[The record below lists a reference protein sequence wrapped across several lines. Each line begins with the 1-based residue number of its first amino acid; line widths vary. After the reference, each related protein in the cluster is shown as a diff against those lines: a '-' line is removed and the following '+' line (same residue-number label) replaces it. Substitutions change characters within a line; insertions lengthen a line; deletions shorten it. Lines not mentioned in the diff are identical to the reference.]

1 MSRLPSLNALR
12 AFEAAARHESLTKA
26 AEELHVTPAAIS
38 HQLKAL
44 EADLGMELF
53 DRRNRKLEP
62 TRAALAA
69 MPILREGFDR
79 LAEAASLLREKGG
92 SDLLTIS
99 VAPSLAAAWLLPRL
113 DRFAE
118 KHPTIDVRLD
128 ANLGIVDF
136 WRDDVDVAIRYGP
149 GEYPGLHAVRLFDEE
164 VFPVC
169 SPERARCPTPLR
181 TPEDLRHHTLL
192 HLDWSSQAGEWPD
205 WPMWLRAA
213 GYEHIDA
220 SRGPRF
226 KDGAFLMQ
234 AARNGHGV
242 ALGSSAVLADD
253 LAAGRLVRPFELGM
267 LMRFAYWIACPEES
281 KDKPKVV
288 AMRDWLLDEAGRA
301 GDDPAA

>member
-1 MSRLPSLNALR
+1 MTRLPSLNALR
-12 AFEAAARHESLTKA
+12 AFEATARHASLTRA

-38 HQLKAL
+38 HQLRAL
-44 EADLGMELF
+44 EADLGLKLF
-53 DRRNRKLEP
+53 ERRNRKLEP
-62 TRAALAA
+62 TRAAVAA
-69 MPILREGFDR
+69 MPVLKEGFDR
-79 LAEAASLLREKGG
+79 LAEAANLLREKGG
-92 SDLLTIS
+92 TDLLTIS

-118 KHPTIDVRLD
+118 RHPTIDVRLD
-128 ANLGIVDF
+128 ANLGIADF
-136 WRDDVDVAIRYGP
+136 RRDDVDVAIRYGP
-149 GEYPGLHAVRLFDEE
+149 GEYPGLDAVRLFDEE

-169 SPERARCPTPLR
+169 SPERARSPEPLR

-192 HLDWSSQAGEWPD
+192 HLDWTSQAGEWPD

-213 GYEHIDA
+213 GYGHIDA

-267 LMRFAYWIACPEES
+267 WMRFAYWIVSPTGS
-281 KDKPKVV
+281 KDRPKVV
-288 AMRDWLLDEAGRA
+288 AMRNWLLSEAGRA
-301 GDDPAA
+301 AGRPSS